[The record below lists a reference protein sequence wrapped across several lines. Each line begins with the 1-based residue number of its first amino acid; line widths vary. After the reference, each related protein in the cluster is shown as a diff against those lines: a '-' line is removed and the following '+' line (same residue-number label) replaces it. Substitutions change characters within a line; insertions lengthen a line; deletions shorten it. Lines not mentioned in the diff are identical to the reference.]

1 MIIISMKEA
10 THYVRSS
17 FALLVAVATVSILLL
32 LYCTDQQRSEVNGSL
47 CFSFRDGILQDS
59 TRPKRPGRPR
69 IFWSEAS
76 LKLFACL
83 LAHTPCL
90 PVLSLFFCRCRRF
103 PARCCEAG
111 NEKDASVRYV
121 QYTVELRIDLYVT
134 P

>member
-1 MIIISMKEA
+1 MKEA

-76 LKLFACL
+76 LKLYACL
-83 LAHTPCL
+83 HTLLACPSSPCFFAAAAASPRGAARQATKKTP
-90 PVLSLFFCRCRRF
+90 PFATYST
-103 PARCCEAG
+103 
-111 NEKDASVRYV
+111 
-121 QYTVELRIDLYVT
+121 Q
-134 P
+134 